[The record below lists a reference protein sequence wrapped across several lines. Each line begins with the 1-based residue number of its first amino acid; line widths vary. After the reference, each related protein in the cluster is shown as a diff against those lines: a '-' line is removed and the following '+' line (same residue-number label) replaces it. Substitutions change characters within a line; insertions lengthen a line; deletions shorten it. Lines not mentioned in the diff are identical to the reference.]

1 MTPWIAA
8 TGLALLVAA
17 YLAACLARSR
27 IREALY
33 RAERDVARGELQRE
47 RATVEAARRLYGEAR
62 TREAVRLVAMRE
74 KPEGEE

>member
-17 YLAACLARSR
+17 VLAAELAIER
-27 IREALY
+27 
-33 RAERDVARGELQRE
+33 RAHARTRAELQRE

-62 TREAVRLVAMRE
+62 LREAASLVNMRE
-74 KPEGEE
+74 KGENQ

>member
-1 MTPWIAA
+1 MTYWQGFILAA
-8 TGLALLVAA
+8 LPAA
-17 YLAACLARSR
+17 FLAACLARSR

-33 RAERDVARGELQRE
+33 RAERYTARVELARE

>member
-1 MTPWIAA
+1 MTHWQGFILAA
-8 TGLALLVAA
+8 LPAA
-17 YLAACLARSR
+17 FLAACLLRSR

-33 RAERDVARGELQRE
+33 RAERDAARVELARE